1 MKLLMKFLVIVIT
14 IVQYIII
21 NNINKDSIEECLYI
35 QASQPDN
42 NNKPTI
48 NAFRL
53 SCISCKGDF
62 SNFIKASQ
70 QTKTNLLIYLINY
83 IHR

>member
-1 MKLLMKFLVIVIT
+1 MN
-14 IVQYIII
+14 I

-35 QASQPDN
+35 QASQPGS
-42 NNKPTI
+42 NNKPMI

-70 QTKTNLLIYLINY
+70 QTKTNLLIYLISY